1 MSDSAVAQARRL
13 YMHSKNDGR
22 ITAMD
27 MSRLVASMEL
37 LQSER
42 NRLFAAVKL
51 AEEMLR
57 DAGLT
62 HGADAMLAAQMET
75 DT

>member
-1 MSDSAVAQARRL
+1 MPDTAVAQARRL
-13 YMHSKNDGR
+13 YVHSKNDGR

-27 MSRLVASMEL
+27 MSRLITSMEL

>member
-1 MSDSAVAQARRL
+1 MSDEAIAQARRL
-13 YMHSKNDGR
+13 HHHVMNGGSV
-22 ITAMD
+22 TALD
-27 MSRLVASMEL
+27 MSRVVASMEL

-42 NRLFAAVKL
+42 SRLFAAVKL

-62 HGADAMLAAQMET
+62 HGADAMLAALVEA
-75 DT
+75 DR